1 MSEFSENNLVS
12 DTSSLLTNHYS
23 SQPQPLLFTDKKRPK
38 KKKKKTKE
46 NKGHEKLKDLP
57 ESKWLITLRL
67 LVRSLTVLPQN
78 TYYVQVL
85 CYTINVFP

>member
-1 MSEFSENNLVS
+1 MSEFSENDLVA

-23 SQPQPLLFTDKKRPK
+23 SQPQPLLFTDKKRKAK
-38 KKKKKTKE
+38 KKEERKQRPREAKRLARKQMA
-46 NKGHEKLKDLP
+46 NHPG
-57 ESKWLITLRL
+57 L
-67 LVRSLTVLPQN
+67 LVQSLTFLPQN